1 MDIKLINKL
10 AKLMETHDLAELEVE
25 EEGHH
30 VHLKRGG
37 PAPAPVAAL
46 PAAPAAP
53 AAPAPVAA
61 AGQAA
66 PEAALPPD
74 PDVEE
79 GTVEFTSPLVGTF
92 YRAATPEA
100 DPFAVEGDVVDED
113 TVICIVE
120 AMKVMNEI
128 KADGNYR
135 VTRVLVENGEP
146 VEYGQALFL
155 LAPA

>member
-10 AKLMETHDLAELEVE
+10 AKLMEAHDLAELEVE

-37 PAPAPVAAL
+37 PAPVTVTTLPAATVGPAPAASTDPVAAE
-46 PAAPAAP
+46 PATP
-53 AAPAPVAA
+53 
-61 AGQAA
+61 G
-66 PEAALPPD
+66 ETGE
-74 PDVEE
+74 EE

-92 YRAATPEA
+92 YRAASPDA
-100 DPFAVEGDVVDED
+100 DPFSVEGDVVDED
-113 TVICIVE
+113 TVLCIVE

-128 KADGNYR
+128 KADGSYR
-135 VTRVLVENGEP
+135 VVRILVENGEP